1 MKRALTLSALLL
13 LASSP
18 LLLNAQI
25 YQSIDED
32 GNVIYTDQ
40 PPKGQESQEVKLRPT
55 NTTPPLATPKQPEVT
70 NPDDETTDQE
80 EEDAAPEK
88 YKISISS
95 PTNEAQIPMGQRDVN
110 VSVSLEPSLH
120 ADHRVQIYMN
130 GAKQGEA
137 MSGTSKTLKEVY
149 RGAHTIK
156 AAVVDKKGKTISSSE
171 SVTIYVQRPS
181 VLFPKPKP
189 TPSS

>member
-1 MKRALTLSALLL
+1 MKRLPTLSALLL
-13 LASSP
+13 LACSP

-25 YQSIDED
+25 YQTIDDD
-32 GNVIYTDQ
+32 GNVVFTDK
-40 PPKGQESQEVKLRPT
+40 PPKGQETQEVKLRPT
-55 NTTPPLATPKQPEVT
+55 NTTPPLATPKP
-70 NPDDETTDQE
+70 PPSDEPPTDDQE
-80 EEDAAPEK
+80 EEQEAPGK
-88 YKISISS
+88 YNISISS
-95 PTNEAQIPMGQRDVN
+95 PANEAQIPAGQRDVN

-137 MSGTSKTLKEVY
+137 ISGTSKTLKEVY

-189 TPSS
+189 TPTNT